1 MGCETLIQAF
11 FTMQHTI
18 KLYHWQTG
26 SYARHKATCDLLV
39 GLNDLIDTFIETYI
53 GRYSKPSFD
62 GNIDLKIK
70 ELNDED
76 ADSTLQKYIQFLKME
91 VPKYVK
97 PSDTDLLNIRDE
109 MLGLLNKTQYLFNL
123 I

>member
-1 MGCETLIQAF
+1 MGCEMLIQAF

-26 SYARHKATCDLLV
+26 SYARHKATCDLLA

-53 GRYSKPSFD
+53 GRYSKPSF
-62 GNIDLKIK
+62 NEPLELKIK
-70 ELNDED
+70 ELSDQD
-76 ADSTLQKYIQFLKME
+76 ADSTLQKYIHFLKTE
-91 VPKYVK
+91 VPKYLK
-97 PSDTDLLNIRDE
+97 TSDTDLLNIRDE